1 MNDNDKN
8 FEKLEEL
15 ISEKRVT
22 YIVGCERIA
31 DLCTFAAEY
40 RNNGETI
47 AFVARDKNGEII
59 LSEEF
64 KRTDRI
70 AFTTPD
76 DSDELNE
83 GEIAIEV
90 ARDGKDRTYAFAL
103 GVILSA

>member
-1 MNDNDKN
+1 MNDNEKN
-8 FEKLEEL
+8 FETLEEL
-15 ISEKRVT
+15 INEKRVT
-22 YIVGCERIA
+22 YIIGCERIH
-31 DLCTFAAEY
+31 DVCTLAAEY
-40 RNNGETI
+40 RDNGETI
-47 AFVARDKNGEII
+47 AFVARDGNGEII

-64 KRTDRI
+64 NRKDRI

-90 ARDGKDRTYAFAL
+90 ARDGKDRTYVFAL